1 MGALQH
7 TFGKVRQFTLLNQ
20 NQNWIMITHFW
31 SDSKIWIDTAIWY
44 D

>member
-1 MGALQH
+1 MNAMIRAAAQQL
-7 TFGKVRQFTLLNQ
+7 TFL

-31 SDSKIWIDTAIWY
+31 SDSKIWIDTAFWY